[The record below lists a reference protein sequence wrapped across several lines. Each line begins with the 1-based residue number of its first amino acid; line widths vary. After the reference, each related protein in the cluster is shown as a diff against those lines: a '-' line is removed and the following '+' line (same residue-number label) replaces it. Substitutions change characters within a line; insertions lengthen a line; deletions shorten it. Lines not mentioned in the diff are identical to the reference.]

1 MVSRTVAWKIQQHT
15 QESSFLS
22 LQTEVRQYD
31 VFPKMYETKFIL
43 NKTYNI
49 KFAKII
55 WLTIGRK
62 IVYCNT
68 NKMCKLQGL
77 LSEPYSVNKSVPVAT
92 MKAYV
97 NLEVQL
103 LAFIALKPERLIGLL
118 HVQTLYPVEEI
129 LGTH

>member
-1 MVSRTVAWKIQQHT
+1 
-15 QESSFLS
+15 
-22 LQTEVRQYD
+22 
-31 VFPKMYETKFIL
+31 MYETKFIL